1 MSDIGVVDLENIVTN
16 AVNSHKPNADSSA
29 CDLSLLIWRPSLSSS
44 QERTTDYYLGVLNM
58 IRAWSLLAAFSA
70 VLISGPIWASSPGSN
85 APQASGPA
93 RSIEE
98 EFRQLLSRD
107 RFDNPKIERDV
118 WLDFTRKIEAD
129 PSVAPTILAQAY
141 KNLAVAYFYTQEF
154 DRGWQNIEAAYA
166 VIDANGLE
174 DADYMYDLES
184 YASLISTDLKN
195 VERAK
200 LYANKAIARVTRVF
214 GEESGEMALALNAL
228 AYAGFKLGD
237 RTEAMATMCR
247 AAELGRRT
255 LPEADRLRHIN
266 SINCGVHMHYMDDP
280 RAGDVLDEAAVA
292 ALQALPPDHALV
304 GYALNASGAV
314 LYRNGRFVDAERIFR
329 RQMEIEAE
337 LHGRNSSSVY
347 EPMSMLTAAL
357 TLQGKFDE
365 AYTLQREVV
374 NIADTMSGVADFREK
389 GQSRVFLATLMDRTG
404 HSENSLPVFDR
415 GVEELKKAM
424 EPGEPSIARAQI
436 ARAWHIYQFGDP
448 AEAVAAAEAPIAGLI
463 KALPDSHQDRLK
475 DELRYAAMLS
485 AAGRKAEAL
494 EWAKSASDRLEKQMF
509 NLTAGRPEMVS
520 LSEVMKVGFG
530 LFAKI
535 AVEADATEDAVRAA
549 QLALI
554 SELAQANADLAV
566 RGAAQNDEVAALL
579 VELKAKRQDANALR
593 AKIITAVTEN
603 DGEANRLTARLTGLQ
618 KQIDDINDNISG
630 KFPDYVALSRPSP
643 VPLSEMQAQ
652 LTDQQTVIFPLELSN
667 EILTIAVSRDSVT
680 WGKAES
686 SPRETAALV
695 KRIRTSIDDARASL
709 ADRPA
714 TFDRQAAHRLFTLV
728 LPPTLYQGL
737 ADKTELLF
745 PASGILASISPAL
758 LVTASGQSDT
768 TPWLVRD
775 KAIAIFSGF
784 NSQRAT
790 KIQPASQRF
799 AGFGNPVLS
808 QGNQNILQIASL
820 FRGGEVN
827 IESLANLPSLPSSK
841 DELTRLRAIFGNDNS
856 ILITGPDLTETSAK
870 SFDFSNF
877 TVVAFATHGLTSG
890 EIDGLSEP
898 ALVLTPPAK
907 ANNLDDGLL
916 TASEI
921 SRLSIPVDWVIL
933 SACNSSG
940 GVNAGAPTYSGLAK
954 AFRLAGTRS
963 LLLSHWPV
971 RDDAAAVLSV
981 ETVTNAKNGMS
992 RAEALRQAQL
1002 KLMADPTVPGADNP
1016 AVWAPFILIGD

>member
-1 MSDIGVVDLENIVTN
+1 MRVWCLLVAVVAAFTFNPASAL
-16 AVNSHKPNADSSA
+16 AVDATMPNANTPA
-29 CDLSLLIWRPSLSSS
+29 NSLEW
-44 QERTTDYYLGVLNM
+44 
-58 IRAWSLLAAFSA
+58 
-70 VLISGPIWASSPGSN
+70 
-85 APQASGPA
+85 
-93 RSIEE
+93 
-98 EFRQLLSRD
+98 EFRQLLLRD
-107 RFDNPKIERDV
+107 RFDNPKIERDT

-129 PSVAPTILAQAY
+129 PSVAPTILAQAH
-141 KNLAVAYFYTQEF
+141 KNLAVAYFYTEEF
-154 DRGWQNIEAAYA
+154 DNGWQNIAAAYA
-166 VIDANGLE
+166 IIDANGLE
-174 DADYMYDLES
+174 DADYIYDLES

-200 LYANKAIARVTRVF
+200 LYANKAITRVTRVF

-237 RTEAMATMCR
+237 RAEAMATMCR

-266 SINCGVHMHYMDDP
+266 SINCGVHMHYRDDP

-292 ALQALPPDHALV
+292 ALQTLPPDHALV

-314 LYRNGRFVDAERIFR
+314 LYRNGRFADAERIFR
-329 RQMEIEAE
+329 RQMEIEAG

-374 NIADTMSGVADFREK
+374 NIADTMSGVADFRAK

-404 HSENSLPVFDR
+404 HSENSLPVYDR
-415 GVEELKKAM
+415 AVEELKIAM
-424 EPGEPSIARAQI
+424 KPGEPSIARAEI

-448 AEAVAAAEAPIAGLI
+448 AKAVGAAKAPMDSLI

-485 AAGRKAEAL
+485 AAGRKSEAL
-494 EWAKSASDRLEKQMF
+494 QWAKSASERLEKQMF

-535 AVEADATEDAVRAA
+535 AVESDSKDDAVRAA

-566 RGAAQNDEVAALL
+566 RAAAQNEAVSALL
-579 VELKAKRQDANALR
+579 VKLKAKRQDANALR
-593 AKIITAVTEN
+593 AKIITAITKN
-603 DGEANRLTARLTGLQ
+603 DGEANSLTAALTSLQ
-618 KQIDDINDNISG
+618 REIDDIDDEISG
-630 KFPDYVALSRPSP
+630 RFPDYVSLSRPSP
-643 VPLSEMQAQ
+643 LPLAELQAQ
-652 LTDQQTVIFPLELSN
+652 LTDHQTAIFPLELST
-667 EILTIAVSRDSVT
+667 EILTIAVSRDAVT
-680 WGKAES
+680 WGRAKS
-686 SPRETAALV
+686 SPRETATLV
-695 KRIRTSIDDARASL
+695 ERIRNSIDDARASL
-709 ADRPA
+709 SARPA
-714 TFDRQAAHRLFTLV
+714 RFDREAAHQLFTLV
-728 LPPTLYQGL
+728 LPKTLYQGL
-737 ADKTELLF
+737 ADKKELLF
-745 PASGILASISPAL
+745 PASGLLASISPAL
-758 LVTASGQSDT
+758 LVTGGGQNDEA
-768 TPWLVRD
+768 PWLVRD

-784 NSQRAT
+784 NSQ
-790 KIQPASQRF
+790 PAQKSGPPSLRF
-799 AGFGNPVLS
+799 AGFGNPSLS
-808 QGNQNILQIASL
+808 QKNQGTLQIASL

-827 IESLANLPSLPSSK
+827 MESLANLPSLPSSK
-841 DELTRLRAIFGNDNS
+841 EELNRLSAVFGNVNS
-856 ILITGPDLTETSAK
+856 TLITGSDLTETFAK

-877 TVVAFATHGLTSG
+877 SVVAFATHGLTSG

-898 ALVLTPPAK
+898 ALVLTPPAT
-907 ANNLDDGLL
+907 ANSLDDGLL

-940 GVNAGAPTYSGLAK
+940 GLDASAPTYSGLAK

-971 RDDAAAVLSV
+971 RDDAAAILSV
-981 ETVTNAKNGMS
+981 ETVKNAKNGMT

-1002 KLMADPTVPGADNP
+1002 KLMADPAVPGAAHP